1 MFLCLCLG
9 MVGKKA
15 VVSSEEEAVDAVVQE
30 SGITEETLA
39 PDVQPPAVEKKELP
53 ERPRFIE
60 LPEIFKELE
69 RAPVKFNHDKHARS
83 AGKGWLHPCHPR
95 TKMKSS
101 SLPFPRNGTRRDK
114 DALMNSYHDACIGC
128 HQEQADAGEKAGP
141 VTCGEC
147 HRRSARSI

>member
-53 ERPRFIE
+53 ERPRFME

-69 RAPVKFNHDKHARS
+69 EG
-83 AGKGWLHPCHPR
+83 AGKVQPRQARAHVGKRWVHP
-95 TKMKSS
+95 
-101 SLPFPRNGTRRDK
+101 LPSQERR
-114 DALMNSYHDACIGC
+114 
-128 HQEQADAGEKAGP
+128 
-141 VTCGEC
+141 
-147 HRRSARSI
+147 